1 MITAVDT
8 NVLLDVFGADP
19 HFGPASGF
27 ALRRCLAEGALVAC
41 EIVWAEA
48 ALAFPNAEQ
57 FTHAM
62 KTLPVTFSAMSEKAA
77 IKAAEVWRRYRAEG
91 GRRNRIA
98 SDFLIGAHSL
108 TEAERLLTRDRGFYR
123 EYFSGLTVL
132 EPSA

>member
-1 MITAVDT
+1 M
-8 NVLLDVFGADP
+8 
-19 HFGPASGF
+19 
-27 ALRRCLAEGALVAC
+27 AC

-48 ALAFPNAEQ
+48 AMAFPNAEQ

-62 KTLPVTFSAMSEKAA
+62 ETVPVTFSAMSEKGA

-98 SDFLIGAHSL
+98 SDFLIGAHAL
-108 TEAERLLTRDRGFYR
+108 LEAERLLTRDRGFYR
-123 EYFSGLTVL
+123 KYFSGLKVL